1 VVTQS
6 APHFRLSGNQSP
18 TTVEDKANMKN
29 VPYASAVGTLVYTM
43 VCTRPDISQVV
54 TVVS

>member
-1 VVTQS
+1 MVTQS